1 MTDHRE
7 LPQPDYSA
15 LEHRPA
21 KRKLPLRATLI
32 GAALLAAGLG
42 GGAVIAHHAGPSV
55 EMAPVSP
62 QAIRGLT
69 DDGGVVSVRG
79 KVAESFGPMVVLADG
94 TGRALVDLGRQG
106 DGTGLVSAGQ
116 GVTVQGHF
124 HHGMLRASF
133 LVGADGKV
141 TALHPMGP
149 EHGGPGGPGGEFRHG
164 PHRGPG
170 DRGPGERG
178 PGGPGEHGPD
188 GGPDAAGAPPP
199 PPATAPAPAPAAP
212 TKAS

>member
-1 MTDHRE
+1 MTDYRE

-15 LEHRPA
+15 LERRPT

-32 GAALLAAGLG
+32 GAALLAAGIG
-42 GGAVIAHHAGPSV
+42 GGTVIAQHAGPSV

-62 QAIRGLT
+62 QAIKSLT

-79 KVAESFGPMVVLADG
+79 KVAETFGPMVVLADG

-116 GVTVQGHF
+116 SVTVQGHF
-124 HHGMLRASF
+124 RHGMIRASF

-141 TALHPMGP
+141 VALHPMGP
-149 EHGGPGGPGGEFRHG
+149 EHGGPGGEGFRHG
-164 PHRGPG
+164 PHEGRPDRPG
-170 DRGPGERG
+170 A
-178 PGGPGEHGPD
+178 HGPD

-199 PPATAPAPAPAAP
+199 PPAAAPAVTAKSAG
-212 TKAS
+212 

>member
-1 MTDHRE
+1 MTDYRE

-15 LEHRPA
+15 LERPAA
-21 KRKLPLRATLI
+21 KRKLPLRTTLI
-32 GAALLAAGLG
+32 GAALLAAGVG
-42 GGAVIAHHAGPSV
+42 GGAVIARQAGPSV

-62 QAIRGLT
+62 VAIKSLT

-79 KVAESFGPMVVLADG
+79 KVAETFGPMVVLADG

-124 HHGMLRASF
+124 HRGMIRASF
-133 LVGADGKV
+133 LVSADGKV
-141 TALHPMGP
+141 VALHPMGP
-149 EHGGPGGPGGEFRHG
+149 EHGPGGPGEGFRHG
-164 PHRGPG
+164 PHGGPGDRGPG
-170 DRGPGERG
+170 DRGPG
-178 PGGPGEHGPD
+178 GPGERGPD
-188 GGPDAAGAPPP
+188 GGPDGAGAPPP
-199 PPATAPAPAPAAP
+199 PPATAPAPAAP